1 MKDAREHLKA
11 VGFKDFELIRE
22 RYDPENFGNGEVI
35 FRIGRLAVR
44 FQRDRSQDFVDLGS
58 TATPERFHQFDDVDI
73 AMGWRS
79 VEQVLA
85 KREPEALMSVL
96 SRLFQNYPSL
106 EDAFSDEQERF
117 TRARVEKAAKERGE
131 AFVAKLRRGYS
142 GDPDR
147 G

>member
-1 MKDAREHLKA
+1 
-11 VGFKDFELIRE
+11 
-22 RYDPENFGNGEVI
+22 
-35 FRIGRLAVR
+35 
-44 FQRDRSQDFVDLGS
+44 
-58 TATPERFHQFDDVDI
+58 
-73 AMGWRS
+73 MGWRS